1 MKTLRYFLMISLLI
15 TGTEKTFAQA
25 ISLVGS
31 WQLVKQSTCVDD
43 DLEPLSEE
51 TEEVLQDMKA
61 MSKPMTSVLML
72 KDNNTAEESTKI
84 ISRRKS
90 YNSKSFLYRYNSK
103 SLYFLDKRSKTII
116 EGYTV
121 EKISADSLI
130 ITNSSRVCETKIFVR
145 IK

>member
-1 MKTLRYFLMISLLI
+1 MKTLRYFLMIGLLI
-15 TGTEKTFAQA
+15 TGTEETFAQA

-61 MSKPMTSVLML
+61 MSKPMTSVLVL
-72 KDNNTAEESTKI
+72 KDNNSAEESTKI

-90 YNSKSFLYRYNSK
+90 YNSKSFLYRYNNK
-103 SLYFLDKRSKTII
+103 ALYFLDKRSKTII

-121 EKISADSLI
+121 EKLSADSLI
-130 ITNSSRVCETKIFVR
+130 ITNSSRVCETKIFIR